1 MGWALLFGLIIGTV
15 SAVFKN
21 KWPDYVGMITAV
33 SGLSLPNFWLGLL
46 LIQLFS
52 VQLGWLP
59 TGGLNTWQGY
69 VLPSIALGAGIMAMV
84 ARFTRSAL
92 LDTLKADFI
101 RTARAKGLKES
112 ILIPKHALRNSMI
125 PVDS

>member
-1 MGWALLFGLIIGTV
+1 MTGHEVSSMISTRFLPSLYLTIASMGWALLFGLIIGTV

-59 TGGLNTWQGY
+59 TGGLNTMSY
-69 VLPSIALGAGIMAMV
+69 K
-84 ARFTRSAL
+84 R
-92 LDTLKADFI
+92 K
-101 RTARAKGLKES
+101 
-112 ILIPKHALRNSMI
+112 
-125 PVDS
+125 